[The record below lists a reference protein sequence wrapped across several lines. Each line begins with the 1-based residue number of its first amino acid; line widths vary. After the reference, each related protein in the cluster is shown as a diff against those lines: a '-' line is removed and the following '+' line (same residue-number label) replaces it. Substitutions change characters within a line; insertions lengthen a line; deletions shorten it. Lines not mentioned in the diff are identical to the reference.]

1 MVAVASCGPCIYITL
16 LKPESLLL
24 RSWVSCSCLRI
35 QLSLGG
41 TVSSLSRTQ
50 LYRHYLCTSTNTCA
64 LCGLLHLLLFST
76 IIVSSCQLPYIV
88 GFAIALGRLYA
99 AFNCDRRFLIIVGTY
114 FGLQLAWM
122 LALYAVFA
130 ANFQVIELPQTWTG
144 CMPSRP
150 GAYEWMMWIPAV
162 STEGALLA
170 ILLIKGT
177 QIVHQGIRPPRA
189 LFVILR
195 DTLLYLALIIGLI
208 LVSTPWT
215 EGLETISATF
225 PPMWVALVSTS
236 GCRMLLNIHQV
247 MESNRSPHS
256 INSITIHL
264 SSLQFASS
272 ESVHDAQ

>member
-1 MVAVASCGPCIYITL
+1 MAP
-16 LKPESLLL
+16 
-24 RSWVSCSCLRI
+24 
-35 QLSLGG
+35 
-41 TVSSLSRTQ
+41 
-50 LYRHYLCTSTNTCA
+50 
-64 LCGLLHLLLFST
+64 LHLTF
-76 IIVSSCQLPYIV
+76 
-88 GFAIALGRLYA
+88 FAIALGRLHA

-195 DTLLYLALIIGLI
+195 DNQCDPHPLRKQSSCKHRCDVEGFKL
-208 LVSTPWT
+208 T
-215 EGLETISATF
+215 EGRSRRWFPRVLTRIKPMISA
-225 PPMWVALVSTS
+225 
-236 GCRMLLNIHQV
+236 R
-247 MESNRSPHS
+247 
-256 INSITIHL
+256 
-264 SSLQFASS
+264 
-272 ESVHDAQ
+272 